1 MSDRKFPI
9 YCESISGGSL
19 YCIESDT
26 LMTEYQ
32 RIGSKY
38 LVHHLVAR
46 ILPERVLISDMV
58 ENADGRWPRISAV
71 DYRERVENWERT
83 LIRLGAG

>member
-38 LVHHLVAR
+38 TVHRVQVS
-46 ILPERVLISDMV
+46 ILPERVLIADMV
-58 ENADGRWPRISAV
+58 ANEGGRWPRISAV

>member
-9 YCESISGGSL
+9 YCESLSGTSL

-32 RIGSKY
+32 RIGSKFS
-38 LVHHLVAR
+38 VHRLEAK
-46 ILPERVLISDMV
+46 ILPERLLISDMV
-58 ENADGRWPRISAV
+58 ANADGRWPRIDTD
-71 DYRERVENWERT
+71 DYRSRVENWERT
-83 LIRLGAG
+83 LSRLH